1 MRDIIALRR
10 TGPQESRWLVA
21 IGKLTCGL
29 PSRLV
34 LYSGAMLLLVAR
46 GAQSDQVFFGI
57 VATPTAKFLMVNFQV
72 RSTPA
77 ILACPTIAPQH
88 L

>member
-1 MRDIIALRR
+1 MDRI
-10 TGPQESRWLVA
+10 
-21 IGKLTCGL
+21 
-29 PSRLV
+29 
-34 LYSGAMLLLVAR
+34 AMLLLVAC
-46 GAQSDQVFFGI
+46 GAQSDQVLFGI

>member
-1 MRDIIALRR
+1 MVSRDW
-10 TGPQESRWLVA
+10 E
-21 IGKLTCGL
+21 LTCGL

-34 LYSGAMLLLVAR
+34 LYRGAMLLLVVR
-46 GAQSDQVFFGI
+46 GAQSDRVFFGI

-88 L
+88 LEAKLLVPARTFNFK